1 MGPAAATTTR
11 PAATPSAIPAAVGA
25 TLDRL
30 APLLPGAVAAARA
43 ALRPQLGL
51 VGRSVWP
58 EVAWRFSRLT
68 NTGLPIEFAW
78 SSRETALRYTV
89 EVAPPEAPD
98 PGRLALAARQLGW
111 PHDPLPALA
120 PWLALQQGQE
130 LRFGA
135 WLGARFSSAGPATKL
150 YADVP
155 PGAALP
161 DALPAAQPWL
171 RSPSLHWRMAGL
183 NADHSLELYAQSADL
198 DRRRLLDLGQ
208 GLFGTPVPGAALSRH
223 LDLLCGGQ
231 DLPRPSGLSVV
242 FGGDLRPR
250 ALTWFCF
257 AKAVFRDDEQVRQT
271 LLSAVDGAPAAVYA
285 ALAAGPADGRWRNGM
300 VGAGVDAGGSGWL
313 QCGLRP
319 T

>member
-1 MGPAAATTTR
+1 MIPAEATATR
-11 PAATPSAIPAAVGA
+11 PAERSPAIPAAVEA

-30 APLLPGAVAAARA
+30 APWLPGAVAAARA
-43 ALRPQLGL
+43 ALVSQLGP

-98 PGRLALAARQLGW
+98 PERLQLAARHLDW
-111 PHDPLPALA
+111 PHDPQPALA
-120 PWLALQQGQE
+120 PWQALQQDQA

-135 WLGARFSSAGPATKL
+135 WLGARFSSAGRATKL
-150 YADVP
+150 YIDVP
-155 PGAALP
+155 PGAAQP
-161 DALPAAQPWL
+161 SALVAAHPWL

-183 NADHSLELYAQSADL
+183 NADRSLELYAQSADL
-198 DRRRLLDLGQ
+198 DRHRLLDLCQ
-208 GLFGTPVPGAALSRH
+208 GFFGTPAPGTALSRH

-242 FGGDLRPR
+242 FDGDLRPR

-271 LLSAVDGAPAAVYA
+271 LLCAVSGAPAEIYA
-285 ALAAGPADGRWRNGM
+285 ALSAAPPDGRWRHGM
-300 VGAGVDAGGSGWL
+300 VGAGVDASASHWL